1 APYLNFA
8 PLLNAAD
15 QLTKSAQHYQDALK
29 KAGDLQL
36 QPEALRALNAQLIR
50 SERVLT
56 LPQGLPG
63 RPWFKHQ
70 IYAPGAYTGYG
81 VKTLPAIREP
91 LEERRY
97 NDAEA
102 AIPMVAKV
110 IQDEARLID

>member
-1 APYLNFA
+1 MDEGVYNAVSDPKKPLSPPLPLEAAPYLNFA

-63 RPWFKHQ
+63 Q
-70 IYAPGAYTGYG
+70 
-81 VKTLPAIREP
+81 
-91 LEERRY
+91 
-97 NDAEA
+97 NNSQ
-102 AIPMVAKV
+102 M
-110 IQDEARLID
+110 